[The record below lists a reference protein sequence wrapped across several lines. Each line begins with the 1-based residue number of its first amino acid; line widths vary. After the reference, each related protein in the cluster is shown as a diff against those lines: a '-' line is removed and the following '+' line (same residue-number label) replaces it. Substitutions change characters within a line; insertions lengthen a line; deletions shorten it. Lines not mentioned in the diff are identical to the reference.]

1 VPSVSAI
8 VATAASTI
16 RMWTHLPLL
25 DLNGPD
31 SKRSNR
37 GATMGVARPV
47 EFTHF
52 LGAQPYEVWGVS
64 ASLRREGAL
73 GVAEH
78 PWASLR

>member
-1 VPSVSAI
+1 
-8 VATAASTI
+8 
-16 RMWTHLPLL
+16 
-25 DLNGPD
+25 
-31 SKRSNR
+31 
-37 GATMGVARPV
+37 MGVARPV

-78 PWASLR
+78 PGHRCGSDDMMLTLC